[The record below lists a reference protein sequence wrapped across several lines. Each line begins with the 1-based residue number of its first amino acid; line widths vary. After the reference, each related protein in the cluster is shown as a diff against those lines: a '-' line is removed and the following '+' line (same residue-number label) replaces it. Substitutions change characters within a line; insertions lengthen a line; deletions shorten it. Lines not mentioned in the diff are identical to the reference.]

1 MPHRKHEVSD
11 TLLTVEQ
18 CAEMALSNNA
28 AVKNSIKNV
37 ESSSETRREAFTK
50 YFPQVSASAAAF
62 RTHNNVLEYDFF
74 NLVSL
79 GIIDRGK
86 MASIQ
91 ALQPVFMGG

>member
-1 MPHRKHEVSD
+1 MKTLISLIIMAFLVVHAASQEWRHEVSD

-62 RTHNNVLEYDFF
+62 RTHNNVL
-74 NLVSL
+74 
-79 GIIDRGK
+79 DRK
-86 MASIQ
+86 STR
-91 ALQPVFMGG
+91 LNSSH